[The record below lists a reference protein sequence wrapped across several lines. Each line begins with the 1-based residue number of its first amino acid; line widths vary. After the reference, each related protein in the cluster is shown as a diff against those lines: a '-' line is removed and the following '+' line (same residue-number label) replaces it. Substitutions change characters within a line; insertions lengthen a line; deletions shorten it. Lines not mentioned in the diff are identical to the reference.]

1 VPAVS
6 IRIFCRRRAERFAQL
21 LDEAN
26 GGRRH
31 HVRSTYDEELTGLV
45 ALGKRVSSTVPTTDP
60 DSDFRSSLRAML
72 VATAEREGIGSTAV
86 PAAETGGR
94 TARAGRRGTTPVSPT
109 VRGKQRRARARRCVV
124 VGVAAGAIAV
134 SGMSAAS
141 ESALPGDALYGMKR
155 STERAQLA
163 LTSSELS
170 KGQLFLEFA
179 RTRLAEAEAVRGDTV
194 GFAAVLD
201 DMDADTSQ
209 GIKLLATSAAQRR
222 DPMALDTID
231 AFQTAQH
238 RQVSALLRGA
248 TSAERARVAKS
259 LTLLD
264 SIQARADGLRAALL
278 CGADPLANPGDA
290 LGPQP
295 RPCMT
300 TRIGGAGTPVT
311 IPSARPDGIRP
322 PEAPRAER
330 NQPSEPATSPSDD
343 RGANLRTKPEDVT
356 GSEKD
361 KNTD

>member
-1 VPAVS
+1 
-6 IRIFCRRRAERFAQL
+6 
-21 LDEAN
+21 
-26 GGRRH
+26 
-31 HVRSTYDEELTGLV
+31 
-45 ALGKRVSSTVPTTDP
+45 
-60 DSDFRSSLRAML
+60 
-72 VATAEREGIGSTAV
+72 
-86 PAAETGGR
+86 
-94 TARAGRRGTTPVSPT
+94 

-163 LTSSELS
+163 LTSSELN

-278 CGADPLANPGDA
+278 CGADPLANPGRA
-290 LGPQP
+290 RSETSRRSLP
-295 RPCMT
+295 RPPPT
-300 TRIGGAGTPVT
+300 TAVPICG
-311 IPSARPDGIRP
+311 PS
-322 PEAPRAER
+322 PR
-330 NQPSEPATSPSDD
+330 T
-343 RGANLRTKPEDVT
+343 
-356 GSEKD
+356 
-361 KNTD
+361 